1 MSLNIKDPEA
11 HQLATALAKQTGE
24 TLTRA
29 VTESLRERLAR
40 VNRETDIA
48 QRRRRIDEI
57 SRRYVANMTGP
68 AFDPDE
74 MLYDENGLFK

>member
-1 MSLNIKDPEA
+1 MVLHAICFENGLK
-11 HQLATALAKQTGE
+11 TGLAKQTGE

-40 VNRETDIA
+40 VEKDRQMA
-48 QRRRRIDEI
+48 QRKRRIDEI

-68 AFDPDE
+68 PINLEEF
-74 MLYDENGLFK
+74 LYDEKGLPK